1 MTLLDIRRIRGG
13 EIAAAVQ
20 AADFAV
26 LPVASIE
33 WHGPHLPLGTDTL
46 IAEDLTAALA
56 TGPWTAIGYPTVTYT
71 ASPGQTRSYQGT
83 VGIAPDV
90 MVSYYGQLLEAILDT
105 GFRRVL
111 IVNAHDANMSTMR
124 SAMEWVSGRRTA
136 SLLLANWFQLV
147 PPEETSRIFGD
158 DIQPR
163 GHGGAFET
171 SGVLAAAPDAVD
183 PAAVADVAPRPRLA
197 AGAAHVLVESHPEP
211 WAGWSGHISRV
222 TPERAAEVQGIAGE
236 ALQDL
241 VSAWLASPPPQPPG
255 GRA

>member
-1 MTLLDIRRIRGG
+1 MTLRDIRRIRGG
-13 EIAAAVQ
+13 EIAALVA

-46 IAEDLTAALA
+46 IAEDLAATLDA
-56 TGPWTAIGYPTVTYT
+56 GPWTAIGYPTVTFT

-90 MVSYYGQLLEAILDT
+90 MVSYYGQVLEAILDT
-105 GFRRVL
+105 GFERVL
-111 IVNAHDANMSTMR
+111 IVNAHDANMSTVR

-158 DIQPR
+158 DIQSR

-183 PAAVADVAPRPRLA
+183 LRAVEDVAPRPRLA
-197 AGAAHVLVESHPEP
+197 ARAAHVLVESHPDP

-222 TPERAAEVQGIAGE
+222 TSERAAEVQAIASR
-236 ALQDL
+236 ALREL
-241 VSAWLASPPPQPPG
+241 VSAWLATPAPQPPG
-255 GRA
+255 GPA